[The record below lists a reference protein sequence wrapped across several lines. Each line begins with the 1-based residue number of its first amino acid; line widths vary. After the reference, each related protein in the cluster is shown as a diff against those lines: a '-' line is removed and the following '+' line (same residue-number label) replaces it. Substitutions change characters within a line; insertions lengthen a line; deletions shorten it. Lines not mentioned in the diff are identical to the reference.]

1 MLKRLLS
8 TLTSGAAKPSAPEG
22 ERIYAIGDVHG
33 RADLLADLLR
43 QIDEDHSAQPRA
55 RRTIVFLGDLID
67 RGPESSK
74 VVETV
79 RRMALS
85 DDGVRWLKGNH
96 EEMFL
101 QALDGSVQTMRLFA
115 QNGGRETLL
124 SYGVMNAEFDNGSFA
139 ELIELAAARVPSA
152 HRTFLAQGA
161 ASLILGDYFFV
172 HAGVRPEVAFAQ
184 QSEKDMRWIRDEFLG
199 FEGELEKVV
208 VHGHSIAMEVQ
219 QHPHRIGIDTGAYK
233 TGVLTALVLDG
244 TDRRFLQARGDP
256 CR

>member
-8 TLTSGAAKPSAPEG
+8 TLTAGPAKASAPEG

-43 QIDEDHSAQPRA
+43 QIDEDHSARPRA

-67 RGPESSK
+67 RGPESST

-85 DDGVRWLKGNH
+85 DGGVHWLKGNH

-124 SYGVMNAEFDNGSFA
+124 SYGVTDTEFDNGSFS
-139 ELIELAAARVPSA
+139 ELIELAAERVPA
-152 HRTFLAQGA
+152 EHRSFLAQGA
-161 ASLILGDYFFV
+161 ASLTLGDYFFV
-172 HAGVRPEVAFAQ
+172 HAGVRPGVAFAQ

-244 TDRRFLQARGDP
+244 MDRRFLQVRGGP
-256 CR
+256 WR